1 MNTKSIILDA
11 LHFKR
16 NALSSQIYARKVEIK
31 RYETKLAPMTI
42 FGHTVKSLTKNT
54 CEFYIERINIADSEI
69 KLTELMISEIDTI
82 VISMTREEK
91 L

>member
-1 MNTKSIILDA
+1 MSTKSITLDA
-11 LHFKR
+11 LHFER
-16 NALSSQIYARKVEIK
+16 NALSSQICARKAEIK
-31 RYETKLAPMTI
+31 QYETKLAAMVI

-82 VISMTREEK
+82 VISITHEEK